1 MIYINLIYWVL
12 DKNNIIDDYDD
23 DGEHYAG
30 IRILGL
36 LQKMKIYNIL
46 ILVSRF
52 NGDLH
57 LKQHSTKYLFFAN
70 LIKNNIKFIFF
81 LIKNII

>member
-1 MIYINLIYWVL
+1 MIYINLIYYQIIKIKKGTRNIFVYKLL

-36 LQKMKIYNIL
+36 LQKMKIYHIL
-46 ILVSRF
+46 ILF
-52 NGDLH
+52 LDLMDI
-57 LKQHSTKYLFFAN
+57 Y
-70 LIKNNIKFIFF
+70 I
-81 LIKNII
+81 